1 MNNIFFFKVLCAQR
15 QDSEYRRV
23 ESQVFEKFLTMHKL
37 RQFLRF
43 GCVNIVSTDDDDD
56 FEIEKRSSTTQT
68 VSLLLC

>member
-1 MNNIFFFKVLCAQR
+1 MSVLLFCI
-15 QDSEYRRV
+15 
-23 ESQVFEKFLTMHKL
+23 LHKL

-68 VSLLLC
+68 VSLLLLLIKEKWSLLFRHTALLQ

>member
-1 MNNIFFFKVLCAQR
+1 MSVLLFCI
-15 QDSEYRRV
+15 
-23 ESQVFEKFLTMHKL
+23 LHKL

-68 VSLLLC
+68 VSLLLCRAVAVINRYFYYKMVTIATTKEK